1 MDFRLA
7 FRLMQALKRQ
17 NLKFDLLDHDAPL
30 SHAETVWMA
39 SDVEIVGRE
48 DQGWPVAA
56 SLEDIEGAIQRALL
70 HLRGVHQIHELT
82 FGIDPGPRPG
92 IAWMGDGIVLGMS
105 QLESIDKVTAHIETI
120 KSAVKHQ
127 QSRVRIGDGA
137 PIIRDRI
144 INDCLTHS
152 IELEQVN
159 ESKTSRGLLRHNH
172 VVSAIRIALLS
183 GQRVLEFRTVQP
195 TEGELR
201 EIQRQSRKF
210 SNGRKTISTEMAYD
224 VATGKCSLEQ
234 AVNEDYSSS

>member
-30 SHAETVWMA
+30 SHAETVWIA
-39 SDVEIVGRE
+39 SDVEIVGKE

-70 HLRGVHQIHELT
+70 HLRGVHQIHELI

-92 IAWMGDGIVLGMS
+92 IAWMGDGVVLGMS
-105 QLESIDKVTAHIETI
+105 QLESIDKVTAHIESI

-137 PIIRDRI
+137 PLLRDQI
-144 INDCLTHS
+144 INECIASSLL
-152 IELEQVN
+152 IEQVD
-159 ESKTSRGLLRHNH
+159 EARTSRGLLRHNH
-172 VVSAIRIALLS
+172 VISAIRIAMIRGRRVWEQRNITPS
-183 GQRVLEFRTVQP
+183 EGQLK
-195 TEGELR
+195 
-201 EIQRQSRKF
+201 EIQRQSRKR
-210 SNGRKTISTEMAYD
+210 SNGRKTISADMALA
-224 VATGKCSLEQ
+224 VARGELDLDEALSH
-234 AVNEDYSSS
+234 

>member
-120 KSAVKHQ
+120 KSRVKHQ
-127 QSRVRIGDGA
+127 QSKVRIGDGA
-137 PIIRDRI
+137 PLLRDQI
-144 INDCLTHS
+144 INECIASSLL
-152 IELEQVN
+152 IEQVD
-159 ESKTSRGLLRHNH
+159 EARTSRGLLRHNH
-172 VVSAIRIALLS
+172 VISAIRIAMIR
-183 GQRVLEFRTVQP
+183 GQRVWEQRNITP
-195 TEGELR
+195 SEGQLK
-201 EIQRQSRKF
+201 EIQRQSRKR
-210 SNGRKTISTEMAYD
+210 SNGRKTISADMALA
-224 VATGKCSLEQ
+224 VARGELDLDEALSH
-234 AVNEDYSSS
+234 

>member
-30 SHAETVWMA
+30 SHAETVWIA
-39 SDVEIVGRE
+39 SDVEIVGKE

-92 IAWMGDGIVLGMS
+92 IAWMGDGVVLGMS
-105 QLESIDKVTAHIETI
+105 QLESIDKVTAHIESI

-127 QSRVRIGDGA
+127 DRKASCRERV
-137 PIIRDRI
+137 
-144 INDCLTHS
+144 
-152 IELEQVN
+152 
-159 ESKTSRGLLRHNH
+159 
-172 VVSAIRIALLS
+172 
-183 GQRVLEFRTVQP
+183 
-195 TEGELR
+195 
-201 EIQRQSRKF
+201 
-210 SNGRKTISTEMAYD
+210 
-224 VATGKCSLEQ
+224 
-234 AVNEDYSSS
+234 